1 MELDTIKNSWRQEN
15 EQITANIL
23 LNKEGLLKKIT
34 KETNRMKRKNLLIL
48 LFRLPFPIAIFGIL
62 LMHLHIRNM
71 FNFFIGIILFSAFAV
86 FTIWGLI
93 NYYRKLRKLDLTE
106 SYIENKK
113 KVNELELYKLKVTK
127 RNYCS
132 CPIGIAGIFLII
144 NMPLFNTTEGAIML
158 ILISTIMAASIF
170 INLKY
175 ILPGQFRRLN
185 EEIEKIKELEDDK

>member
-15 EQITANIL
+15 EQIKANIL

-48 LFRLPFPIAIFGIL
+48 LFKLPFPIAIFGIL
-62 LMHLHIRNM
+62 LMYLHIRNM

-93 NYYRKLRKLDLTE
+93 NYHRKLRKLDLTE

-132 CPIGIAGIFLII
+132 CPVGIAGIFLII

-175 ILPGQFRRLN
+175 ILPRQFRRLN
-185 EEIEKIKELEDDK
+185 EEIEKIRELEDDK